1 LATVAGPTV
10 VRRQL
15 GRTLKRM
22 RVAAGVSVDQVVA
35 HRELGISRAKLYR
48 IEAGQHPVKP
58 QDVMVLCQFLGVPQD
73 EIRKLV
79 SLALAT
85 QAQGDTGIPVWF
97 QLFRDLEQ
105 VASRIVAYEGELV
118 PGLLQTEEYA
128 RAVYRATSPDD
139 PEEAIER
146 QVALR
151 QERQERFFGRDPE
164 PRFTAV
170 LDEAVLTRK
179 VGGRAVIREQ
189 IERLHQLNQRG
200 AVDIR
205 VLPFAAGAHAA
216 MTGAFQILH
225 FDDPE
230 DPDLVYLEPHVGGRY
245 LQKSESTAEY
255 LRIWDL
261 IYGTAIPIKEF
272 SR

>member
-1 LATVAGPTV
+1 
-10 VRRQL
+10 
-15 GRTLKRM
+15 M
-22 RVAAGVSVDQVVA
+22 RVAAVVSVDQVVA

-58 QDVMVLCQFLGVPQD
+58 QDVMVLCQFLGASQD
-73 EIRKLV
+73 ETRRLV

-85 QAQGDTGIPVWF
+85 QAPGDTGIPTWF

-105 VASRIVAYEGELV
+105 VASRIEAYEGELV
-118 PGLLQTEEYA
+118 PGLLQTEDYA
-128 RAVYRATSPDD
+128 RAVYRTTRPED
-139 PEEAIER
+139 PEEAIEH

-151 QERQERFFGRDPE
+151 LERQDRFFSRDPA

-170 LDEAVLTRK
+170 LDEGVLTRR
-179 VGGRAVIREQ
+179 VGGRAVIRGQ

-200 AVDIR
+200 TADIR

-230 DPDLVYLEPHVGGRY
+230 DPDLVYLEPHIGGRY
-245 LQKSESTAEY
+245 LQKPELTAEY
-255 LRIWDL
+255 LRLWDL
-261 IYGTAIPIKEF
+261 VCGTAIPIKEF